1 MNEQT
6 EIQLTTHTAI
16 PTSTD
21 IAGPNS
27 TAVPT
32 TDVPTTDVP
41 TTAVPTTDVPTTDV
55 PTTDVPTTAVPT
67 TDVPTTDVPIDVHT
81 SISNETP
88 ISMTRILEIP
98 GLLGMADLY
107 LNHDC

>member
-27 TAVPT
+27 TA
-32 TDVPTTDVP
+32 
-41 TTAVPTTDVPTTDV
+41 VPTTDV

>member
-41 TTAVPTTDVPTTDV
+41 TTA
-55 PTTDVPTTAVPT
+55 VPTTAVPT